1 GIRDFHVT
9 GVQTCA
15 LPILAVRAGG
25 AAAARTDLVHA
36 AGGVAGATMGRIS
49 LERGIAR
56 SFAAASAAR
65 RADGGAD
72 AVDADVLRHL
82 PLDLADRVAGA
93 AMRGVRGEIHAFLA
107 AERVPLVADRRAG
120 SVDAALVVGAGASA
134 GTAV

>member
-56 SFAAASAAR
+56 SFAAASPAR

-82 PLDLADRVAGA
+82 PLRSEERRVGKESRPAW
-93 AMRGVRGEIHAFLA
+93 RGR
-107 AERVPLVADRRAG
+107 
-120 SVDAALVVGAGASA
+120 
-134 GTAV
+134 